1 MRYLPQGRLI
11 FATAYIY
18 AALTSGVAVG
28 YVKYQ
33 QLEKVKTSSDAKVQK
48 ASQEYESQQAKTI
61 NFIDSIH
68 QKTK

>member
-1 MRYLPQGRLI
+1 MKYLPQGRLI

-33 QLEKVKTSSDAKVQK
+33 QLEKSSSDTKVQK
-48 ASQEYESQQAKTI
+48 ASQEYKNQTAKTVNFTDTI
-61 NFIDSIH
+61 N